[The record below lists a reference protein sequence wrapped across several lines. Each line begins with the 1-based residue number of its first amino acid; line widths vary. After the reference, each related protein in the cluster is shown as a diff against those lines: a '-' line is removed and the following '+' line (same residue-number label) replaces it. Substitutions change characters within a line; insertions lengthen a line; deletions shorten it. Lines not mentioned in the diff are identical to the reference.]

1 MSSLNCSCRA
11 LFASTCA
18 LFAATALPRL
28 AAAQV
33 PAGYAGTPF
42 GGTPRAIPG
51 RIDFEDFDVGAEEV
65 SWRQDDDTGT
75 QFGDGCAGNSY
86 RPDNPHPQLCM
97 TNPVEG
103 DQYSAGPLMGM
114 SYPLD
119 ESGSIYIGY
128 THVGEW
134 VKITV
139 NVAQAGTYL
148 LSSTWAS
155 EGGGDG
161 GVAFQLLFNDVEKAD
176 VSLPGTGGYHNWVAH
191 DDFAMVE
198 LDAGVQV
205 MQFIAGSQHLNY
217 DYLQFSLMLPGGGVD
232 DGSGGAAAGGAGG
245 AGGAAGAG
253 GAGGATAGAG
263 GAGGAGGAAGGAGGA
278 ASGAGG
284 VAAGGVAGSAAGGTV
299 STGGQVAA
307 AGSSVMGTAGTATVP
322 PTMNAGST
330 DSEGSGCST
339 SVSQNSRG
347 ALLAFGLAMA
357 GLGLFRRRRGSRSSR

>member
-1 MSSLNCSCRA
+1 LA
-11 LFASTCA
+11 L
-18 LFAATALPRL
+18 TALPCV

-33 PAGYAGTPF
+33 PDGYAGTPF

-97 TNPVEG
+97 TNPQEG
-103 DQYSAGPLMGM
+103 DAYSEGPLMGM
-114 SYPLD
+114 PYPTD
-119 ESGSIYIGY
+119 GSGSIYIGY

-134 VKITV
+134 VKVTV

-161 GVAFQLLFNDVEKAD
+161 GVAFQVLFNDVEKAD

-191 DDFAMVE
+191 DGFAMVE

-232 DGSGGAAAGGAGG
+232 DGSGGAPAGGAGGAAGASGAAGAGGTSGTGG

-253 GAGGATAGAG
+253 GAPAG
-263 GAGGAGGAAGGAGGA
+263 GAPAGGAAGAPA
-278 ASGAGG
+278 
-284 VAAGGVAGSAAGGTV
+284 GVAGSSATAGGG
-299 STGGQVAA
+299 SGGQVAA
-307 AGSSVMGTAGTATVP
+307 AGSPGMGVAGTSGVP
-322 PTMNAGST
+322 TIPTTNASST

-339 SVSQNSRG
+339 SVAQNPRG
-347 ALLAFGLAMA
+347 FSVAFGLALA
-357 GLGLFRRRRGSRSSR
+357 GLSLMRRRRSSRSSR